1 MKHTHNSTNQ
11 PSAIQPEWLRV
22 KEACDYSRLSKPKLY
37 DLLNRQLIKSV
48 SLRERGQIKGTRL
61 VSFESLRRFLE
72 SRASGG
78 TASPATSQRQP
89 RCMPSRVDTFPT
101 A

>member
-1 MKHTHNSTNQ
+1 MKPKHTLPTNQ
-11 PSAIQPEWLRV
+11 PTPDAPREWLRV

-37 DLLNRQLIKSV
+37 DLMNRGLIKSV

-61 VSFESLRRFLE
+61 VSFDSLRQFLE

-78 TASPATSQRQP
+78 HAQA
-89 RCMPSRVDTFPT
+89 
-101 A
+101 